1 MTGPGQLQ
9 GSVGV
14 EQYDPEAYALFQQ
27 EESQQFQADQ
37 AQRFEAHC
45 ARTSPGEYRANTAR
59 WEYLE
64 PAYQFPRTDSR
75 DNA

>member
-59 WEYLE
+59 WEYQE
-64 PAYQFPRTDSR
+64 PAYQFPRDSR